1 MNKSAAQD
9 FLNQMRFAMALVVA
23 ACLLQTQSSFAQAD
37 AKKIMDGVYQQDT
50 SRDTSLKAVLDV
62 FDKEGKKRQKKL
74 IVLRL
79 GAPGDSKTLVR
90 FTDPPEV
97 KGVALLS
104 INKHGEK
111 DRQWLYIP
119 ATNRARPVAPRDRSE
134 KFAGTDFTY
143 EDLADRMTD
152 DFTYRILSENESIEG
167 HKTYKIESTPRDP
180 ANSQYK
186 FVYFWVAQDVPVILN
201 AEMYDLTGKKIRTL
215 HATTIKKANNI
226 YGARHI
232 EMTTV
237 ADNTKTVLTIDSA
250 AFNKGLDEKLFTPEG
265 LEKSQ

>member
-1 MNKSAAQD
+1 MNKSAARD
-9 FLNQMRFAMALVVA
+9 FLYQMRFAIALVAA
-23 ACLLQTQSSFAQAD
+23 ACLLQAQSSFAQSD
-37 AKKIMDGVYQQDT
+37 AKKIMDGVYTQDT
-50 SRDTSLKAVLDV
+50 SHDTTLKAVFDI
-62 FDKEGKKRQKKL
+62 FDKEGKKHQKK
-74 IVLRL
+74 IVALRL
-79 GAPGDSKTLVR
+79 GSPGDSKTLVR
-90 FTDPPEV
+90 FTDPAEV

-104 INKHGEK
+104 VNKHGEK
-111 DRQWLYIP
+111 DHQWLYIP
-119 ATNRARPVAPRDRSE
+119 ATKRARPVAARDRSE

-152 DFTYRILSENESIEG
+152 DFTYRILSENEYIDS

-201 AEMYDLTGKKIRTL
+201 AEMYDLAGKKVRTL

-237 ADNTKTVLTIDSA
+237 ADSTKTVLTIDSA

-265 LEKSQ
+265 LEKFQ